1 MADCS
6 GIGYSP
12 CRSARSI
19 RSTRSAK
26 IAYQD
31 VLHGFYTELIGE
43 EEIFRVPE
51 EGPAFACTPV
61 SA

>member
-1 MADCS
+1 MADCA

-12 CRSARSI
+12 CRS
-19 RSTRSAK
+19 TRSARSAQ

-31 VLHGFYTELIGE
+31 VLHGFYTELFGE